1 MEPGV
6 GCAKC
11 ICNRWCV
18 HGISC
23 LPKSIVDVYGV
34 YGESSGSCGERIEEG
49 KHITLIDANC
59 RERSLINADAYRL
72 RTCRVKFVIGDNI
85 SKSWYHL
92 LIEESNDDN
101 LNRVAGLACSAVIRT
116 LKGATH
122 AMLRGKPQLKFNRNT
137 NAGNKIK
144 HYARRFYQT
153 QCQFRRCSA
162 KYI

>member
-23 LPKSIVDVYGV
+23 LSKSIVDVYGV
-34 YGESSGSCGERIEEG
+34 YGESSGSCGERIEER

-59 RERSLINADAYRL
+59 RERSLINANAYRL
-72 RTCRVKFVIGDNI
+72 RTCRIKFVIGDNI

-101 LNRVAGLACSAVIRT
+101 LNRVPGLACSAVIRT
-116 LKGATH
+116 LKGAT
-122 AMLRGKPQLKFNRNT
+122 QLKLNRNT
-137 NAGNKIK
+137 NAGYKIK
-144 HYARRFYQT
+144 HYARRYYQS